1 MSEEK
6 ANFFWHGQ
14 ALSLQEQV
22 CISSF
27 VKHNFD
33 VDVYCYN
40 IDLILPAG
48 VKKRN
53 AEEIMPKPDLNKYTQ
68 REKKGDLA
76 AFSDVFRYQLLNKKA
91 GWWFDTD
98 VLCVADVQEFIDK
111 LTYKKNKLSL
121 GYQSPGRINGA
132 VLFSED
138 EAFNSKLITG
148 LIKAGVDF
156 NWGEIGP
163 RLITE
168 VIADLGYYDDV
179 EKSDQYYP
187 IHFSEYKKLLCPEY
201 AEWCSKRTK
210 NALCIHLWSEVSRK
224 NNLPTDKMPPLS
236 SFLHRKYLEICPE
249 LVTKSVLPV
258 NIAMNL
264 SLEHRVVREIFR
276 LKDRIR
282 WKLKK
287 WRFVK
292 TSKGRR
298 KPSTTLADQ
307 DCCER

>member
-14 ALSLQEQV
+14 GLGLQEQV

-33 VDVYCYN
+33 VAVYCYN

-68 REKKGDLA
+68 RGKKGDLA

-121 GYQSPGRINGA
+121 GFQSPGRINGA

-138 EAFNSKLITG
+138 DTFNSRLITG
-148 LIKAGVDF
+148 LEKAGVDF
-156 NWGEIGP
+156 DWGEIGP
-163 RLITE
+163 KLITE
-168 VIADLGYYDDV
+168 AIADLRYYEDV

-201 AEWCSKRTK
+201 AGWCSKRTK

-224 NNLPTDKMPPLS
+224 NNLPADKLPPLN
-236 SFLHRKYLEICPE
+236 SFLYGKFLEACPE
-249 LVTKSVLPV
+249 LILEPILQVNVARKLPMESR
-258 NIAMNL
+258 IACKM
-264 SLEHRVVREIFR
+264 FQ
-276 LKDRIR
+276 LKDFLI
-282 WKLKK
+282 WEHKK
-287 WRFVK
+287 WKFK
-292 TSKGRR
+292 
-298 KPSTTLADQ
+298 Q
-307 DCCER
+307 